1 MALALA
7 GGALLT
13 LTGAPAAWL
22 TGGVLAVTFALGP
35 LRLSAPSQNL
45 TDSAMLFSGLLI
57 GSTATPQAVAAAGR
71 YPGSIVIMLVAVL
84 VILALTSLFLIRIC
98 GWSRTEAVLSAAPG
112 AFSTVAVLA
121 VDRKQNLSRIAII
134 QLFRLYMLLM
144 ALPALVVGSGLVAVT
159 LTPVPVP
166 VLLPTAFALLAACGL
181 AGAFL
186 FQRLGVASPII
197 LGSTAAS
204 AILHATDVVDGNLPN
219 PVAIMAFAML
229 AASIGGRFAKIAL
242 RDVIRLIP
250 VALGAFLISMGAAML
265 FAWPASLVAQV
276 PLATAIVAFA
286 PGALEAMAML
296 AFALE
301 LDPLYVAAHHLA
313 RFFAVGFGLPL
324 LIGWIERGK

>member
-7 GGALLT
+7 GGAFLS

-35 LRLSAPSQNL
+35 LRLQAPSRSL
-45 TDSAMLFSGLLI
+45 TDSAMLLSGLLI
-57 GSTATPQAVAAAGR
+57 GSTATPQAIAAAGR
-71 YPGSIVIMLVAVL
+71 YPGSIAIMLIAVL
-84 VILALTSLFLIRIC
+84 VIMALTSLFLIRMG

-121 VDRKQNLSRIAII
+121 VERKQNLSRIAII

-144 ALPALVVGSGLVAVT
+144 ALPAMVVGSGLVAVS
-159 LTPVPVP
+159 PSPAAVPVIGP
-166 VLLPTAFALLAACGL
+166 AAFAVLAACGL

-186 FQRLGVASPII
+186 FERLGVASPII
-197 LGSTAAS
+197 LGATAAS
-204 AILHATDVVDGNLPN
+204 AILHATDVVDGNLPG

-229 AASIGGRFAKIAL
+229 AASIGGRFARIAL
-242 RDVIRLIP
+242 RDVIKLMP
-250 VALGAFLISMGAAML
+250 VALGAFLISMGTAML